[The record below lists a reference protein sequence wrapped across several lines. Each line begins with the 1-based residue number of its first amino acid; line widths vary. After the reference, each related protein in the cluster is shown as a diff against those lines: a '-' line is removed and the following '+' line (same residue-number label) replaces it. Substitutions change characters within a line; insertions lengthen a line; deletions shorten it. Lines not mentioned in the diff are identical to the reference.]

1 MFVHLCLNAAEAFT
15 SQCTK
20 SECNST
26 VQQANETEINGKE
39 KLWHSQYNMHRFS
52 LSLDVRFERCYLSEI
67 TWLSFLWIQFLHIRA
82 PHTHTHTHIHVGMKA
97 GRSLHCPQALSTDQL
112 GVYLYPSD
120 GEGRGRSEK
129 NDTSSSRNR
138 MAPQGR
144 KALAA
149 SLSSLLLTQESLA
162 NTRIIKGWP
171 VPCLL
176 HTSSLHIYGISL
188 LDPLCP
194 QILYVLRVSTLTS
207 THFFFAPH
215 TKCHPLLSLLILP
228 LTLLCSSSCTQSI
241 FPGIKPT
248 AASSD
253 VSRFEWKLKKKKK
266 IYIQD
271 IFRFRRILQ

>member
-82 PHTHTHTHIHVGMKA
+82 PHTHTHIHVGMKA

-171 VPCLL
+171 VPSMSSSHIFPSHLWYIPARSSLSPNPLCTQSLHSDLHSFFLRSTHKMPSPSLIVNPASHSSLQLLL
-176 HTSSLHIYGISL
+176 HTVY
-188 LDPLCP
+188 
-194 QILYVLRVSTLTS
+194 
-207 THFFFAPH
+207 
-215 TKCHPLLSLLILP
+215 LP
-228 LTLLCSSSCTQSI
+228 
-241 FPGIKPT
+241 
-248 AASSD
+248 
-253 VSRFEWKLKKKKK
+253 RN
-266 IYIQD
+266 
-271 IFRFRRILQ
+271 